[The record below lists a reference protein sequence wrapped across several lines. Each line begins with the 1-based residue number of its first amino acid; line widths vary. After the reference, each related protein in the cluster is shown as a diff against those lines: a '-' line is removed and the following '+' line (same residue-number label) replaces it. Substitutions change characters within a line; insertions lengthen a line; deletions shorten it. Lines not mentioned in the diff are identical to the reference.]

1 MMMMMMK
8 EHYIYLLIDILDNR
22 AVIKNNGY
30 PLAIFTHEIMKK
42 FERRSKKERTT

>member
-1 MMMMMMK
+1 MMMMMK
-8 EHYIYLLIDILDNR
+8 KKHYIYLLIDILDNR

-42 FERRSKKERTT
+42 FGRSKKERTT